1 MVCWTSSCLNY
12 CEYINVCWLNR
23 SGTASRT
30 KRRSLFSDP
39 DQGIFIISDG
49 MGGRVAGELAS
60 KIVVEV
66 FPNFLL
72 ERLQQH
78 QTLDS
83 PDAKQIVIQALCE
96 LSEMIHSES
105 KKRPDFS
112 GLGAT
117 VVMALIRY
125 SYVLLAHVGDSRAY
139 LFRDNTLTL
148 LTKDHSI
155 IQLLIDMGQL
165 KPEDAATHPAR
176 SQITQFMG
184 MEGKVFPDVQVFKLQ
199 PGDRLL
205 LCSDGLTGMVDDAD
219 IEKFLKQPTSPEGT
233 CQALIDAANEAG
245 GKDNI
250 SVIII
255 NWYGETS

>member
-1 MVCWTSSCLNY
+1 M
-12 CEYINVCWLNR
+12 
-23 SGTASRT
+23 
-30 KRRSLFSDP
+30 
-39 DQGIFIISDG
+39 FIVSDG

-66 FPNFLL
+66 FPDFLF

-78 QTLDS
+78 QALDTVTS
-83 PDAKQIVIQALCE
+83 KQIVVQALCE
-96 LSEMIHSES
+96 LSEMIQRES
-105 KKRPDFS
+105 SKRPDFF

-117 VVMALIRY
+117 VVMALIRR
-125 SYVLLAHVGDSRAY
+125 SYMLLAHVGDSRAY
-139 LFRDNTLTL
+139 LFRDNTLRL

-165 KPEDAATHPAR
+165 KPEDAATHPSR

-184 MEGKVFPDVQVFKLQ
+184 MEGKVVPDVQGIELQ

-205 LCSDGLTGMVDDAD
+205 LCSDGLTGMIADAD
-219 IEKFLKQPTSPEGT
+219 IEKILKQPASPEGT
-233 CQALIDAANEAG
+233 CQALIDAANDAG

-250 SVIII
+250 SVILI
-255 NWYGETS
+255 NWFGETG